1 LALANPQV
9 VSWSYNR
16 VEASTCP
23 GVLIGDPFG
32 KEIRNSKAVHIGII
46 AIQDIDTVD
55 NVVSDLELSNGSIRG
70 RIKTNREA
78 EFIVGGLPARHLDV
92 GRVLQE
98 D

>member
-1 LALANPQV
+1 MVGGSNDT
-9 VSWSYNR
+9 

-32 KEIRNSKAVHIGII
+32 KELRNSKAVHVSII

-55 NVVSDLELSNGSIRG
+55 NVVADLELSNGSICG

-78 EFIVGGLPARHLDV
+78 EFIVDGLSARHLDV
-92 GRVLQE
+92 SCIF
-98 D
+98 